1 MVRLASWSKDLLTS
15 PAPSPFSCT
24 GVFLGYAHFIWP
36 WNLFL
41 EGAWS
46 TSIVRKVLSA
56 VWQNTVIV
64 SRKIL
69 MWLFKPW
76 AELATFFMEYH
87 LAWKEWLANYGYSD
101 LVFGRHFHKNERSEL
116 AISRKTNDG
125 FVVDD
130 SIWILKQKLE
140 FWKVIFSTTS
150 FLAPSVSR
158 LLMWLV
164 VILKNVIW
172 GYGVRRWVNIRRSAK
187 LSWTNIFPMANP
199 WCKNMNE

>member
-1 MVRLASWSKDLLTS
+1 MHISSGLEICFWKLREALLLYVKCFQLCNKIPWLS
-15 PAPSPFSCT
+15 QEKYSCDC
-24 GVFLGYAHFIWP
+24 
-36 WNLFL
+36 
-41 EGAWS
+41 
-46 TSIVRKVLSA
+46 LSH
-56 VWQNTVIV
+56 
-64 SRKIL
+64 
-69 MWLFKPW
+69 
-76 AELATFFMEYH
+76 ELATFFMGYH

-130 SIWILKQKLE
+130 NIWILKQKLE

-150 FLAPSVSR
+150 FLTPSVSR

-164 VILKNVIW
+164 VILKKVIW

-199 WCKNMNE
+199 WCKNMND